1 MGVPQDAVI
10 IESLQMD
17 DVLEPVRARQHPNTT
32 DEFFNACTFF
42 FFFFFNFMTTQ
53 N

>member
-1 MGVPQDAVI
+1 MGVPQHGVI

-32 DEFFNACTFF
+32 DEFFNACTRFINKYVYEVF
-42 FFFFFNFMTTQ
+42 VV
-53 N
+53 